1 MMHADNGP
9 SAARRSAAAPSSK
22 PPTGCEHSLVLAA
35 VDDVP
40 VLLEGVRV
48 VLATRM
54 PIADYTCAATVDE
67 LLASGI
73 RPDVV
78 LLDIRLNDGSLPHQ
92 NVTRIVRD
100 LGAPVLMFSQ
110 EAQPSVLQAC
120 LAAGAAGM
128 LEKNADADTLAEAVA
143 TVAGGEPWLSQEWAQ
158 VGSDPTWIMP
168 HLAEREQ
175 EALRLFAAGLKAATI
190 ARRMGVQGDTVGTWL
205 KRIRGKYIAAGR
217 PAPTRTD
224 LYIRAVEDGYCEGP
238 QPH

>member
-1 MMHADNGP
+1 MASVGNG
-9 SAARRSAAAPSSK
+9 RSATPHTDAEPLSK
-22 PPTGCEHSLVLAA
+22 PAASGDHPLVLAA

-54 PIADYTCAATVDE
+54 AIADYTCAATVDE

-73 RPDVV
+73 QPDVV

-92 NVTRIVRD
+92 NVTRIVKE

-110 EAQPSVLQAC
+110 EAQPSVIQAC

-143 TVAGGEPWLSQEWAQ
+143 TVATGEPWLSPEWAQ
-158 VGSDPTWIMP
+158 VVSDPTWIMP

-238 QPH
+238 QPL